1 MEATYRMNVPAVAV
15 VVVVVVL
22 SAAVRVVVID
32 LALACP
38 EDVLSCLSSCWAQIS
53 PRWNTTLLGS

>member
-1 MEATYRMNVPAVAV
+1 MNVPAVAV